1 MKITGLFDK
10 DTAIGFQLAGV
21 KDLYITNGDFLKKWN
36 KITNR
41 DDVGLIFITE
51 KNADEIRNQLNEFRL
66 RNTIPIVVEIPDKNG
81 RIIAHIDYISSLIKK
96 AVGVEIIKDK

>member
-21 KDLYITNGDFLKKWN
+21 KDLYITNGDVLKKWN

-66 RNTIPIVVEIPDKNG
+66 RNTIPIVVEIPDKKG
-81 RIIAHIDYISSLIKK
+81 RISEHLDFVSHLIKK
-96 AVGVEIIKDK
+96 AVGVEVGKK